1 MEGSKHWYDE
11 ILTEAEEDCCR
22 GRGCAGD
29 RVEQN
34 PEKTTQS
41 LSSWKMFSAGITVFR
56 HTAPRCQVAHCA
68 MATVVSGNRTAQIIR
83 TRLKKEVGEMRIGC
97 PGFRP
102 CLVVLQVGDR
112 CDSNLYISMKLKAA
126 AEIGICANH
135 IRLPKTATEE
145 EVLRGILAV
154 NEDSAVHGLIV
165 QLPLDSIHRIN
176 IQRVTQC
183 IAPEKD
189 VDGLNSV
196 NAGKLARGDLTGCFI
211 PCTPSGCMELI
222 AQTGVNIAGK
232 NAVVIGRSKIV
243 GAPMH
248 DLLLW
253 NHATVT
259 TCHTMTP
266 DLPAQVSRADILV
279 ACAGKAELVK
289 GEWLKKGAVVIDC
302 GINHIPDRSRPSGAR
317 VVGDVDFPSALTR
330 AAFITPV
337 PGGVGPMTVAML
349 MENTVKSAKK
359 FLKAFQPGKWPI
371 VYTKINRQHPQPS
384 DGEISQS
391 CAVKPISSL
400 SSEVGLLSSEV
411 EAYGKSRGKVQLD
424 VLKRTEALPNG
435 KYVVVTG
442 ITPTLMGEGKT
453 TTALGLAQAL
463 GAHLNMNAFAC
474 LRQPTHCNTVN
485 VTGGGYSQ
493 IIPME
498 EASLFLTG
506 DSEAVSR
513 ASAVVVASLSPRMQ
527 LEAKQICKDRLN
539 LLVAS
544 EIMAVLSLSSSLED
558 LQQRLS
564 KIIVAQP
571 QSREPVTVK
580 DLGVAGMLNMILKDA
595 IKPCLMQTVEGT
607 PVFLHTN
614 PLCDIA
620 HGNSS
625 ILSDKIALKL
635 VGPDGFVVTEAGW
648 GADIGLEKF
657 FNIKCR
663 SSGLQPDVVVM
674 VVTVRG
680 LKMHG
685 RVPSV
690 TEAWLLP
697 TKSSEENLQ
706 LLEVGCSHLRKQIEN
721 SRAYGLPVVLAV
733 NTFSSD
739 TGAELDMVCQQARLA
754 GALDAVCC
762 THWSDGGAGA
772 VALGMAVQSAA
783 ETPHSFNFLYSLEIP
798 VQEKITVI
806 AQKMYGAKDV
816 VLSTKA
822 MEKVTLFTGQGLGNL
837 PVCIAKTPLSLSQDP
852 EVMGIPRDFI
862 LSVEDIL
869 ANAGAGFLCPL
880 VHSTTAIPYKPPWL
894 CFHGS
899 QLNTGS

>member
-1 MEGSKHWYDE
+1 
-11 ILTEAEEDCCR
+11 
-22 GRGCAGD
+22 
-29 RVEQN
+29 
-34 PEKTTQS
+34 
-41 LSSWKMFSAGITVFR
+41 
-56 HTAPRCQVAHCA
+56 
-68 MATVVSGNRTAQIIR
+68 
-83 TRLKKEVGEMRIGC
+83 EVGEMRIGC

-102 CLVVLQVGDR
+102 CLVVLQVKLNR

-266 DLPAQVSRADILV
+266 DLPAQVIKADILV

-485 VTGGGYSQ
+485 VTGKDMFLF
-493 IIPME
+493 IIH
-498 EASLFLTG
+498 
-506 DSEAVSR
+506 R
-513 ASAVVVASLSPRMQ
+513 
-527 LEAKQICKDRLN
+527 ICLDRLN

-685 RVPSV
+685 RVPS
-690 TEAWLLP
+690 TQIANMPLQRG
-697 TKSSEENLQ
+697 TNLQ

-880 VHSTTAIPYKPPWL
+880 VHSVSLMCKLYNLPYYHIISHIYYIHIRIVMYGKLSWL
-894 CFHGS
+894 YCGHF
-899 QLNTGS
+899 

>member
-1 MEGSKHWYDE
+1 
-11 ILTEAEEDCCR
+11 
-22 GRGCAGD
+22 
-29 RVEQN
+29 
-34 PEKTTQS
+34 
-41 LSSWKMFSAGITVFR
+41 
-56 HTAPRCQVAHCA
+56 
-68 MATVVSGNRTAQIIR
+68 
-83 TRLKKEVGEMRIGC
+83 EVGEMRIGC

-102 CLVVLQVGDR
+102 CLVVLQVKLNR

-485 VTGGGYSQ
+485 VTGKDMFLF
-493 IIPME
+493 IIH
-498 EASLFLTG
+498 
-506 DSEAVSR
+506 R
-513 ASAVVVASLSPRMQ
+513 
-527 LEAKQICKDRLN
+527 ICLDRLN

-690 TEAWLLP
+690 TLP
-697 TKSSEENLQ
+697 WPYLQNLQ

-880 VHSTTAIPYKPPWL
+880 VHSVSLMCVFDTFL
-894 CFHGS
+894 G
-899 QLNTGS
+899 

>member
-1 MEGSKHWYDE
+1 
-11 ILTEAEEDCCR
+11 
-22 GRGCAGD
+22 
-29 RVEQN
+29 
-34 PEKTTQS
+34 
-41 LSSWKMFSAGITVFR
+41 
-56 HTAPRCQVAHCA
+56 
-68 MATVVSGNRTAQIIR
+68 
-83 TRLKKEVGEMRIGC
+83 EVGEMRIGC

-102 CLVVLQVGDR
+102 CLVVLQVKLNR

-266 DLPAQVSRADILV
+266 DLPAQVIKADILV

-498 EASLFLTG
+498 E
-506 DSEAVSR
+506 
-513 ASAVVVASLSPRMQ
+513 
-527 LEAKQICKDRLN
+527 DRLN

-685 RVPSV
+685 RVPS
-690 TEAWLLP
+690 TQIANMPLQRGTLQ
-697 TKSSEENLQ
+697 NLQ

-783 ETPHSFNFLYSLEIP
+783 ETPHSFNFLYSLEVKFNGLPKCCSFI
-798 VQEKITVI
+798 I
-806 AQKMYGAKDV
+806 
-816 VLSTKA
+816 LTK
-822 MEKVTLFTGQGLGNL
+822 
-837 PVCIAKTPLSLSQDP
+837 C
-852 EVMGIPRDFI
+852 
-862 LSVEDIL
+862 
-869 ANAGAGFLCPL
+869 
-880 VHSTTAIPYKPPWL
+880 
-894 CFHGS
+894 
-899 QLNTGS
+899 

>member
-1 MEGSKHWYDE
+1 
-11 ILTEAEEDCCR
+11 L
-22 GRGCAGD
+22 
-29 RVEQN
+29 
-34 PEKTTQS
+34 
-41 LSSWKMFSAGITVFR
+41 FSNFIVR
-56 HTAPRCQVAHCA
+56 
-68 MATVVSGNRTAQIIR
+68 IIR

-102 CLVVLQVGDR
+102 CLVVLQVKLNR

-266 DLPAQVSRADILV
+266 DLPAQVIKADILV

-498 EASLFLTG
+498 E
-506 DSEAVSR
+506 
-513 ASAVVVASLSPRMQ
+513 
-527 LEAKQICKDRLN
+527 DRLN

-685 RVPSV
+685 RVPS
-690 TEAWLLP
+690 TQIANMPLQRGTLQ
-697 TKSSEENLQ
+697 NLQ

-880 VHSTTAIPYKPPWL
+880 VHSVSLMCVFDTFL
-894 CFHGS
+894 G
-899 QLNTGS
+899 

>member
-1 MEGSKHWYDE
+1 V
-11 ILTEAEEDCCR
+11 R
-22 GRGCAGD
+22 
-29 RVEQN
+29 
-34 PEKTTQS
+34 
-41 LSSWKMFSAGITVFR
+41 
-56 HTAPRCQVAHCA
+56 
-68 MATVVSGNRTAQIIR
+68 IIR

-102 CLVVLQVGDR
+102 CLVTQIKEHMVGF
-112 CDSNLYISMKLKAA
+112 CGYVIQ
-126 AEIGICANH
+126 
-135 IRLPKTATEE
+135 
-145 EVLRGILAV
+145 VLRGILAV

-189 VDGLNSV
+189 VDGV

-222 AQTGVNIAGK
+222 AQTGDTATNIQ
-232 NAVVIGRSKIV
+232 NEIV
-243 GAPMH
+243 FN
-248 DLLLW
+248 
-253 NHATVT
+253 NH
-259 TCHTMTP
+259 C
-266 DLPAQVSRADILV
+266 QKSR
-279 ACAGKAELVK
+279 
-289 GEWLKKGAVVIDC
+289 WLYLTFY
-302 GINHIPDRSRPSGAR
+302 NHI
-317 VVGDVDFPSALTR
+317 
-330 AAFITPV
+330 AA
-337 PGGVGPMTVAML
+337 
-349 MENTVKSAKK
+349 
-359 FLKAFQPGKWPI
+359 
-371 VYTKINRQHPQPS
+371 INQCVSTHLSCTDLATANIDNNGHSWRQHVSVTVMESLFFKLICFSHDCS

-498 EASLFLTG
+498 E
-506 DSEAVSR
+506 
-513 ASAVVVASLSPRMQ
+513 
-527 LEAKQICKDRLN
+527 DRLN

-880 VHSTTAIPYKPPWL
+880 VHSVSLMCVFVYYGT
-894 CFHGS
+894 
-899 QLNTGS
+899 

>member
-1 MEGSKHWYDE
+1 
-11 ILTEAEEDCCR
+11 
-22 GRGCAGD
+22 
-29 RVEQN
+29 
-34 PEKTTQS
+34 
-41 LSSWKMFSAGITVFR
+41 
-56 HTAPRCQVAHCA
+56 
-68 MATVVSGNRTAQIIR
+68 
-83 TRLKKEVGEMRIGC
+83 EVGEMRIGC

-102 CLVVLQVGDR
+102 CLVVLQVKLNR

-126 AEIGICANH
+126 AEPITI
-135 IRLPKTATEE
+135 
-145 EVLRGILAV
+145 GILAV

-498 EASLFLTG
+498 E
-506 DSEAVSR
+506 
-513 ASAVVVASLSPRMQ
+513 
-527 LEAKQICKDRLN
+527 DRLN

-690 TEAWLLP
+690 SIFTVWD
-697 TKSSEENLQ
+697 NLQ

-880 VHSTTAIPYKPPWL
+880 VHSVSLMCVFDTFL
-894 CFHGS
+894 G
-899 QLNTGS
+899 

>member
-1 MEGSKHWYDE
+1 
-11 ILTEAEEDCCR
+11 
-22 GRGCAGD
+22 
-29 RVEQN
+29 
-34 PEKTTQS
+34 
-41 LSSWKMFSAGITVFR
+41 
-56 HTAPRCQVAHCA
+56 
-68 MATVVSGNRTAQIIR
+68 
-83 TRLKKEVGEMRIGC
+83 EVGEMRIGC

-102 CLVVLQVGDR
+102 CLVVLQVKLNR

-371 VYTKINRQHPQPS
+371 VYTKINLTVMESLFFKLICFSHDCS

-498 EASLFLTG
+498 E
-506 DSEAVSR
+506 
-513 ASAVVVASLSPRMQ
+513 
-527 LEAKQICKDRLN
+527 DRLN

-783 ETPHSFNFLYSLEIP
+783 ETPHSFNFLYI
-798 VQEKITVI
+798 QEKITVI

-880 VHSTTAIPYKPPWL
+880 VHSVSLMCVFDTFL
-894 CFHGS
+894 G
-899 QLNTGS
+899 

>member
-1 MEGSKHWYDE
+1 
-11 ILTEAEEDCCR
+11 
-22 GRGCAGD
+22 
-29 RVEQN
+29 
-34 PEKTTQS
+34 
-41 LSSWKMFSAGITVFR
+41 
-56 HTAPRCQVAHCA
+56 
-68 MATVVSGNRTAQIIR
+68 
-83 TRLKKEVGEMRIGC
+83 EVGEMRIGC

-102 CLVVLQVGDR
+102 CLVVLQVKLNR

-266 DLPAQVSRADILV
+266 DLPAQVIKADILV

-485 VTGGGYSQ
+485 VTGKDMFLF
-493 IIPME
+493 IIH
-498 EASLFLTG
+498 
-506 DSEAVSR
+506 R
-513 ASAVVVASLSPRMQ
+513 
-527 LEAKQICKDRLN
+527 ICLDRLN

-685 RVPSV
+685 RVPS
-690 TEAWLLP
+690 TQIANMPLQRG
-697 TKSSEENLQ
+697 TNLQ

-880 VHSTTAIPYKPPWL
+880 VHSVSLMCKWIIGICSVL
-894 CFHGS
+894 D
-899 QLNTGS
+899 

>member
-1 MEGSKHWYDE
+1 
-11 ILTEAEEDCCR
+11 
-22 GRGCAGD
+22 
-29 RVEQN
+29 
-34 PEKTTQS
+34 
-41 LSSWKMFSAGITVFR
+41 
-56 HTAPRCQVAHCA
+56 
-68 MATVVSGNRTAQIIR
+68 
-83 TRLKKEVGEMRIGC
+83 EVGEMRIGC

-102 CLVVLQVGDR
+102 CLVVLQVKLNR

-266 DLPAQVSRADILV
+266 DLPAQVIKADILV

-485 VTGGGYSQ
+485 VTGKD
-493 IIPME
+493 I
-498 EASLFLTG
+498 LFLTG

-527 LEAKQICKDRLN
+527 LEAKQICKVTVWPLVFHKGGPRASSPLHLNRLKVSHSAATDRLN

-690 TEAWLLP
+690 SIFT
-697 TKSSEENLQ
+697 NLQ

-880 VHSTTAIPYKPPWL
+880 VHSVSLIGEEIPP
-894 CFHGS
+894 
-899 QLNTGS
+899 TGDCILTSC

>member
-34 PEKTTQS
+34 PEKQDHTVS
-41 LSSWKMFSAGITVFR
+41 LQLENVLSWHHR
-56 HTAPRCQVAHCA
+56 
-68 MATVVSGNRTAQIIR
+68 VSTYGA
-83 TRLKKEVGEMRIGC
+83 EVPGC
-97 PGFRP
+97 PLCHGNC
-102 CLVVLQVGDR
+102 CLRQQNCTVGDR

-733 NTFSSD
+733 NTFSSSD

>member
-1 MEGSKHWYDE
+1 
-11 ILTEAEEDCCR
+11 
-22 GRGCAGD
+22 
-29 RVEQN
+29 
-34 PEKTTQS
+34 
-41 LSSWKMFSAGITVFR
+41 
-56 HTAPRCQVAHCA
+56 
-68 MATVVSGNRTAQIIR
+68 
-83 TRLKKEVGEMRIGC
+83 EVGEMRIGC

-102 CLVVLQVGDR
+102 CLVVLQVKLNR

-266 DLPAQVSRADILV
+266 DLPAQVIKADILV

-498 EASLFLTG
+498 E
-506 DSEAVSR
+506 
-513 ASAVVVASLSPRMQ
+513 
-527 LEAKQICKDRLN
+527 DRLN

-685 RVPSV
+685 RVPS
-690 TEAWLLP
+690 TQIANMPLQRGTLQ
-697 TKSSEENLQ
+697 NLQ

-880 VHSTTAIPYKPPWL
+880 VHSVSLMCVFVIYLLIVNGRENTLAVFW
-894 CFHGS
+894 CFI
-899 QLNTGS
+899 